1 MNFKVVQ
8 YQAQG
13 PNNVVKLRRRIH
25 QRVGLDAL
33 VLGRPACAKKVS
45 SLLSSLI
52 GLVFLRFLS

>member
-1 MNFKVVQ
+1 MDASGIFVEAPYEMKVVQ

-33 VLGRPACAKKVS
+33 VLG
-45 SLLSSLI
+45 
-52 GLVFLRFLS
+52 